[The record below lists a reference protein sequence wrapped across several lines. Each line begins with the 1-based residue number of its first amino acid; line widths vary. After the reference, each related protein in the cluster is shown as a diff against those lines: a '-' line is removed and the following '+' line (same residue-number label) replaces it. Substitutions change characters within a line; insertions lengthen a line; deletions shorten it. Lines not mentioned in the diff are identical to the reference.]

1 MNGQQLAPMTV
12 GFAIAVVLILVI
24 GFFRRKRNMIAHLAP
39 VKRELK
45 KEKQWLRRG
54 EYNAAMVKGRQ
65 NLELFLKLVAEFNGI
80 ELDNSAQAM
89 ANARSSSDGRG
100 QRETYRMNGR
110 KRQRVMTF
118 QQFGWWLDENGYL
131 DRVGKWELNE
141 IRVIGNKAV
150 HENYVSKEDAWNQYN
165 YMEDLLRI
173 VADRHA
179 NRHKK
184 RGPEIKKSQTG
195 HYGTN
200 VRKTYG
206 AQTKARGQNQSQ
218 GRGQLKGHSQNQTG
232 RSQSKNGGQGKPER
246 DQAKSGEGKHEH
258 VQTKSNRHGQAQ
270 RRENGKQSNT
280 RQSAAKNG
288 QNIRTGGNADR
299 DAKENRKAADQPMSK
314 KVPEERKV
322 KNPQKKESQ
331 VEANKLQQSRIV
343 KTEANKPQPGKEV
356 KTETNKR
363 QQNEKA
369 EAAVSIKVQTA
380 GKSEER
386 KPRSIV
392 TVQPVQPVTPA
403 EKTAGKPL
411 PLMPLEKKTEDVQQ
425 EKLSSSAKRRQRRK
439 RAQAAR
445 EAAGTSGMNR
455 ESRETVGTQTK
466 PVRQTESRPARQE
479 GNRTER
485 RPRQAAP
492 ATSMRIVTLSQPVSG
507 RTAADQIM
515 NESTRSAVSKAD
527 KQPQTETQKTQSEN
541 TAKQAARRRRPRRR
555 PAAKT
560 AAGGGDHEE

>member
-65 NLELFLKLVAEFNGI
+65 NLELFLKLVAEFNWI

-218 GRGQLKGHSQNQTG
+218 GRGQSKGHSQNRLDEASQRTVDREG
-232 RSQSKNGGQGKPER
+232 RNEIRRRAANENMSTFRRKATVR
-246 DQAKSGEGKHEH
+246 D
-258 VQTKSNRHGQAQ
+258 RL
-270 RRENGKQSNT
+270 
-280 RQSAAKNG
+280 
-288 QNIRTGGNADR
+288 R
-299 DAKENRKAADQPMSK
+299 DAKTESSPTQSSPTQSSPPLRMDRISERVEMQTGMRRKI
-314 KVPEERKV
+314 E
-322 KNPQKKESQ
+322 
-331 VEANKLQQSRIV
+331 
-343 KTEANKPQPGKEV
+343 
-356 KTETNKR
+356 KR
-363 QQNEKA
+363 QI
-369 EAAVSIKVQTA
+369 S
-380 GKSEER
+380 R
-386 KPRSIV
+386 C
-392 TVQPVQPVTPA
+392 
-403 EKTAGKPL
+403 
-411 PLMPLEKKTEDVQQ
+411 
-425 EKLSSSAKRRQRRK
+425 RK
-439 RAQAAR
+439 RFR
-445 EAAGTSGMNR
+445 
-455 ESRETVGTQTK
+455 K
-466 PVRQTESRPARQE
+466 
-479 GNRTER
+479 
-485 RPRQAAP
+485 
-492 ATSMRIVTLSQPVSG
+492 SG
-507 RTAADQIM
+507 R
-515 NESTRSAVSKAD
+515 
-527 KQPQTETQKTQSEN
+527 
-541 TAKQAARRRRPRRR
+541 
-555 PAAKT
+555 
-560 AAGGGDHEE
+560 